1 MSRFAKRP
9 VLIVEAPR
17 AYLGSA
23 RLLFRKRPALIVEA
37 PCAYFRSAQCLISMR
52 VRLQC
57 VFRK

>member
-23 RLLFRKRPALIVEA
+23 RLLFRKRLALILEA
-37 PCAYFRSAQCLISMR
+37 HG
-52 VRLQC
+52 V
-57 VFRK
+57 